1 MGVDLHVYIFSAPN
15 NQRTGFLVPVQMLFP
30 SEMVHLGECHK
41 VEGKHEMTHGAH
53 GGAIARLL
61 WCFSV
66 PDIFG
71 FPSFHLFWELLYILS
86 VTPFSP

>member
-1 MGVDLHVYIFSAPN
+1 MFILSLPLIIREQASSYPGLS
-15 NQRTGFLVPVQMLFP
+15 GQMFFP
-30 SEMVHLGECHK
+30 AEMVHLGECHK
-41 VEGKHEMTHGAH
+41 VKARDEMTHGGH
-53 GGAIARLL
+53 GGALARSL

-71 FPSFHLFWELLYILS
+71 FPSFHLFWELLYVLS

>member
-1 MGVDLHVYIFSAPN
+1 MFIFSLPLIIREQAFSYL
-15 NQRTGFLVPVQMLFP
+15 GLSVQMLFP
-30 SEMVHLGECHK
+30 PEMVHKGECRK
-41 VEGKHEMTHGAH
+41 VKGRDEMTHGAH
-53 GGAIARLL
+53 GGALARLL

-71 FPSFHLFWELLYILS
+71 FPSFHLFWELLYVLS